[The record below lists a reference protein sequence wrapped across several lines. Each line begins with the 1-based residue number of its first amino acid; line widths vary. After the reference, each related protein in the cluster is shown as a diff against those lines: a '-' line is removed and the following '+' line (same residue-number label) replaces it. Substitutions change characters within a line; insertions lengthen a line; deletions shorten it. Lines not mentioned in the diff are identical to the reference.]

1 MENKKAELTEE
12 KIKGDLAEA
21 MKAKDI
27 LRVSSLRMLRAAIE
41 NYKIE
46 KRKKEVSEGELL
58 QIISKQIS
66 SRSDSIEQ
74 FTKGGRDDLVNKEKK
89 EMEILQ
95 SYLPPPLSEEEVKVI
110 IRSAI
115 KDTGASGK
123 KDIGKVMGKVMA
135 EVKGRADGKLV
146 SQLVVTSL
154 QNLEKPT

>member
-27 LRVSSLRMLRAAIE
+27 LRVSSLRMLRAAIV

-46 KRKKEVSEGELL
+46 KRKKEVSDGELL

-74 FTKGGRDDLVNKEKK
+74 FTKGGRDDLAKKEKN
-89 EMEILQ
+89 EAEILK
-95 SYLPPPLSEEEVKVI
+95 SYLPPQLTEAELNKI
-110 IRSAI
+110 IQDAI
-115 KDTGASGK
+115 KQTGASGK
-123 KDIGKVMGKVMA
+123 KDMGKVMGKVMSEA
-135 EVKGRADGKLV
+135 KGRADGKV
-146 SQLVVTSL
+146 INQLVAKL
-154 QNLEKPT
+154 LGELEKPT